1 MSLTEELLADLEDDD
16 EELEGLIDGGEGQDD
31 KDGIKKEAEEA
42 MDIDE
47 KTKGGEKIRH
57 TFFHTL
63 LTCTF
68 ITLASNVREVAKLHD
83 SPELVSVLDRMD
95 SFSASARTAK
105 DLTGPVEA
113 DPEYQ
118 LIVEANN
125 VAAKIDEEISKF
137 QILMDCLTFFIHSG
151 FLTGTIYKFAKDR
164 YTVRFPEL
172 ETLVV
177 QPLEYLLSARELGN
191 NVLKAKNNKVLEA
204 FLTQAT
210 IMVVSVTAST
220 TQG

>member
-1 MSLTEELLADLEDDD
+1 M
-16 EELEGLIDGGEGQDD
+16 
-31 KDGIKKEAEEA
+31 
-42 MDIDE
+42 
-47 KTKGGEKIRH
+47 
-57 TFFHTL
+57 
-63 LTCTF
+63 
-68 ITLASNVREVAKLHD
+68 AKLHD
-83 SPELVSVLDRMD
+83 SPELVSVLERMD
-95 SFSASARTAK
+95 AFSEASRSAK

-125 VAAKIDEEISKF
+125 VAAKIDEEISEFDSK
-137 QILMDCLTFFIHSG
+137 IGDPGVYGSHNKEENCHPLYRLTFLLS
-151 FLTGTIYKFAKDR
+151 LGTIYKFAKDR

-177 QPLEYLLSARELGN
+177 QPLEYLLAAKELGN
-191 NVLKAKNNKVLEA
+191 NVLKAKNNKVLET